1 VTVLRARADLYGKRV
16 FYCTNTTNRFSACNI
31 VVYLYCY
38 LDGMRCSWIIIA
50 VTRCMLIILLIQI
63 CDPNNY
69 SIVLYLDLSD
79 LLVFLAKA
87 KQECTKRR
95 VTGVLHSNLAA
106 HSDRKSYILFA
117 PTSRTAFICWETYT
131 MSKCLTLMLQPEFFR
146 NLFVF
151 LFSYRLRLPVD
162 FSLCI
167 RYILRMRQSY
177 TRGTNNS
184 KCYDLFYIN

>member
-79 LLVFLAKA
+79 LLLFLAKA

-95 VTGVLHSNLAA
+95 VTGVLHSNVAA
-106 HSDRKSYILFA
+106 AQRQEILY
-117 PTSRTAFICWETYT
+117 FICTNE
-131 MSKCLTLMLQPEFFR
+131 SHCIHMLG
-146 NLFVF
+146 NLYYVKMFN
-151 LFSYRLRLPVD
+151 LNATAR
-162 FSLCI
+162 
-167 RYILRMRQSY
+167 IL
-177 TRGTNNS
+177 
-184 KCYDLFYIN
+184 